1 MPESAQMKLLCAIF
15 IFSPVF
21 AGLLHAQEKEWP
33 EVEKFAADI
42 KGMIWDLR
50 GTNSLKHLRY
60 DGEKIFPVT
69 GNGMNQNPYKEHAFV
84 DVGVFQIVF
93 SDTRAAWYF
102 VSDDLKLITPVNISE
117 MVEFKAEPGTVIK
130 PVKNFPQD
138 IQNVVW
144 VGRNQQ
150 AELKLRW
157 NGKELEVGAKKDSWI
172 VQKVD
177 AMVANRRVLEAGGEN
192 NSLFWL
198 VFSEDGSEATW
209 VKVDDIFGG
218 HASTNPGKAA
228 LAARTTGLSPQQNDL
243 ANHAED
249 LLNAGEKM
257 RAATLLRELERKNA
271 ANKDAL
277 KKLQARFK
285 LLK

>member
-1 MPESAQMKLLCAIF
+1 MRPLQIVFLSLSA
-15 IFSPVF
+15 F
-21 AGLLHAQEKEWP
+21 ASHAQGQQKEWP
-33 EVEKFAADI
+33 EVEKFATSI
-42 KGMIWDLR
+42 TNVLWDLR

-60 DGEKIFPVT
+60 DGKDIFPVT

-84 DVGVFQIVF
+84 DVGVFQLVF

-117 MVEFKAEPGTVIK
+117 MVEFKAEPGTAIK

-157 NGKELEVGAKKDSWI
+157 NGKELEVGAKKDTWI

-177 AMVANRRVLEAGGEN
+177 AVVANRRVLEAGGEN
-192 NSLFWL
+192 NALFWL
-198 VFSEDGSEATW
+198 AVSEDGSEATW
-209 VKVDDIFGG
+209 LKVDNIYGG
-218 HASTNPGKAA
+218 HASTNPGKAS
-228 LAARTTGLSPQQNDL
+228 LTAAATGLSPQFNEL

-249 LLNAGEKM
+249 LHKAGDVM
-257 RAATLLRELERKNA
+257 RAATLVRELERKNA

-277 KKLQARFK
+277 KKLQVRFK
-285 LLK
+285 ALK

>member
-1 MPESAQMKLLCAIF
+1 MKLLCAIF

-42 KGMIWDLR
+42 KGVIWDLR

-93 SDTRAAWYF
+93 GDTRAAWYF

-117 MVEFKAEPGTVIK
+117 MVEFKAEPGSVIK

-177 AMVANRRVLEAGGEN
+177 AVVANRRVLEAGGEN

-277 KKLQARFK
+277 KKLQARFN

>member
-1 MPESAQMKLLCAIF
+1 M
-15 IFSPVF
+15 
-21 AGLLHAQEKEWP
+21 
-33 EVEKFAADI
+33 
-42 KGMIWDLR
+42 R

-60 DGEKIFPVT
+60 DGKNISPVT

-84 DVGVFQIVF
+84 DVGVFQIAF

-102 VSDDLKLITPVNISE
+102 VSDDLKLITPINISD
-117 MVEFKAEPGTVIK
+117 MVEFKPEAGTTIK

-157 NGKELEVGAKKDSWI
+157 NGKELEVGAKTDKWI

-177 AMVANRRVLEAGGEN
+177 AVVANRRVLEAGGEG
-192 NSLFWL
+192 SALFWL
-198 VFSEDGSEATW
+198 AVSADGTEATW
-209 VKVDDIFGG
+209 LTVDAIFGG
-218 HASTNPGKAA
+218 HARTNPGKASQ
-228 LAARTTGLSPQQNDL
+228 LPAATGLSPQLNEL

-249 LLNAGEKM
+249 LLNTGDKL
-257 RAATLLRELERKNA
+257 RASTLLRELERKNA
-271 ANKDAL
+271 TNKDAL
-277 KKLQARFK
+277 KKLQVRFK
-285 LLK
+285 SLK